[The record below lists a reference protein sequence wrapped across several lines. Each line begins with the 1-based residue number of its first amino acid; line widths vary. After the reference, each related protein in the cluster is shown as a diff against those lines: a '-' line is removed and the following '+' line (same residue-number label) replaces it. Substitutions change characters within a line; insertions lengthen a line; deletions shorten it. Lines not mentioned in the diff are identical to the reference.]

1 MLWSWRC
8 TGSMAKLNAVVA
20 VSLSVHRK
28 TANNAVLCCHT
39 CPIVIGEV
47 C

>member
-1 MLWSWRC
+1 MLSSWRS

-20 VSLSVHRK
+20 ASLSVHRK
-28 TANNAVLCCHT
+28 TANNVVLCCDT